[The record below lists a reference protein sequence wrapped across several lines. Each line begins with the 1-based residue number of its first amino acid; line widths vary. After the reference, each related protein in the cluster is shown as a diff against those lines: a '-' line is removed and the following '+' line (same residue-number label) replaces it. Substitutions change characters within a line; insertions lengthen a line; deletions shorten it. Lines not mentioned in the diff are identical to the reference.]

1 MPKRLKG
8 PVHQNDYAYEHMR
21 YCKHNLP
28 PDKVFVSMY
37 GGMCRH
43 CRELMDWKRKYG
55 KWKIL
60 SPFTQ
65 EARICTHCAQKTV
78 FHPFAR
84 ICQKCC
90 LALNKCS
97 KCLKEATQGDSLA
110 SYPLTKAQQEQKQI
124 RTERCKE
131 RMSERERRAIKR
143 REAKG
148 EEVELEYE
156 SDSEDEEEEDDGS
169 LAGDLAARCSVADSR
184 ASRLR
189 RQQEL
194 APRRVRKKR
203 TPATATNPSAHPEP
217 TTGVGAGAPQSDDD
231 DGDSDGDGVNV
242 PGAPPTAGLPAA
254 AAPVDEDFSDEEPL

>member
-78 FHPFAR
+78 FHPFAPNLPEVLPGAE
-84 ICQKCC
+84 QV
-90 LALNKCS
+90 LEVPEGGHPGGLPGVVPADEGAAGAEADPHGAL
-97 KCLKEATQGDSLA
+97 QGADV
-110 SYPLTKAQQEQKQI
+110 
-124 RTERCKE
+124 
-131 RMSERERRAIKR
+131 RAR
-143 REAKG
+143 
-148 EEVELEYE
+148 
-156 SDSEDEEEEDDGS
+156 
-169 LAGDLAARCSVADSR
+169 
-184 ASRLR
+184 
-189 RQQEL
+189 
-194 APRRVRKKR
+194 APRHQAPRGQGGGGGARV
-203 TPATATNPSAHPEP
+203 
-217 TTGVGAGAPQSDDD
+217 
-231 DGDSDGDGVNV
+231 
-242 PGAPPTAGLPAA
+242 
-254 AAPVDEDFSDEEPL
+254 